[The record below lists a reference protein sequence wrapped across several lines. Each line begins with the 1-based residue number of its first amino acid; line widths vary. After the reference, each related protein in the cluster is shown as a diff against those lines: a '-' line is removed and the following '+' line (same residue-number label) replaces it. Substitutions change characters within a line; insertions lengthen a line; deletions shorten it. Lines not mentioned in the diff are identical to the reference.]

1 MAAKLKTPMLILQGE
16 RDYQVTMIDFA
27 GWKKSLGE
35 RQDVDFKSY
44 PKLNHLFVEGVGK
57 SKPSEYLTQ
66 GYVAAEVIDDIATWV
81 KNR

>member
-1 MAAKLKTPMLILQGE
+1 M
-16 RDYQVTMIDFA
+16 
-27 GWKKSLGE
+27 
-35 RQDVDFKSY
+35 DFKSY
-44 PKLNHLFVEGVGK
+44 PKQNHLFVEDVGK